1 MSKKRD
7 EKVWS
12 RARARALESIDTMTD
27 EEDAA
32 VTAGAARDAD
42 NPPIDDA
49 FAKGFRPAAEVAPD
63 LVRRMRGPQKSP
75 TKQLVTLRLDPD
87 VIDHFRNSGPRW
99 QGRVNAALR
108 KVAGLDRK

>member
-7 EKVWS
+7 EQMWKQ
-12 RARARALESIDTMTD
+12 ARARALASMEAMTS

-32 VTAGAARDAD
+32 ITAGALADPD
-42 NPPIDDA
+42 NPPIDA
-49 FAKGFRPAAEVAPD
+49 EFAKGFRPASEVAPS

-75 TKQLVTLRLDPD
+75 TKQLITLRLDPE
-87 VIDHFRNSGPRW
+87 VLAHFRASGPRW
-99 QGRVNAALR
+99 QARVNAALR